1 MLTVCQLLDLAPL
14 SEGKL
19 VAGAAGVEREVL
31 WAAVVDIPQAT
42 EWVRSGELLL
52 TTFYGIRDDVD
63 AQVALCEQLAEKQL
77 AGMIVAAGKY
87 VDHVS
92 DPVRAAADRAR
103 FPIIELPWHI
113 AFEDVV
119 RVVSEH
125 SINDQYQLYKQSLAI
140 HRALTRLV
148 LDSGSL
154 QDVAHELCTLLR
166 RPVEIDDLTF
176 TMLAE
181 ASGPGIEVDETR
193 RTAIR
198 EGRSSEALLEHL
210 RRRGTLAH
218 VRSTLLP
225 ERIDVTD
232 ETRKYGMTKPRILA
246 PIVVARKIY
255 GYVWIIADDRD
266 LEPLDFHAI
275 EHAAT
280 VAALILFRDQTVH
293 QAQERA
299 EQQLL
304 SRLLADDLRLDNS
317 LREQMGRFHLRPEAS
332 HAVIVIDPAQNE
344 SRSVELAARN
354 AAQGQGIVLLVGE
367 RAGRV
372 VVLLECSRREQLEG
386 FCQTLVTASQ
396 HLDTAMH
403 LGASPLQQG
412 TASLYHAYEQALE
425 ALALLPA
432 LSPGGQV
439 AHFEDLGIL
448 HWLHALPPRLLE
460 ENAYARH
467 LQRLVDHDR
476 MHSTQLVLTLDMFL
490 QHDGNGVQA
499 AQQLYIHRHTLKY
512 RLQRI
517 AEICDLD
524 LDDPLS
530 KLNLRAALLL
540 HHMRAIY
547 GTS

>member
-1 MLTVCQLLDLAPL
+1 QAVCQ
-14 SEGKL
+14 
-19 VAGAAGVEREVL
+19 
-31 WAAVVDIPQAT
+31 
-42 EWVRSGELLL
+42 
-52 TTFYGIRDDVD
+52 
-63 AQVALCEQLAEKQL
+63 
-77 AGMIVAAGKY
+77 
-87 VDHVS
+87 
-92 DPVRAAADRAR
+92 AADDAA
-103 FPIIELPWHI
+103 FPIVELPW
-113 AFEDVV
+113 AVPFEDVV
-119 RVVSEH
+119 RLVSEH
-125 SINDQYQLYKQSLAI
+125 IINEQYQLYKQSLAI
-140 HRALTRLV
+140 HRSLTRVV
-148 LDSGSL
+148 LDGGAL
-154 QDVAHELCTLLR
+154 ADVARELCHLLKR
-166 RPVEIDDLTF
+166 AVEIDDISF
-176 TMLAE
+176 NVLAA
-181 ASGPGIEVDETR
+181 ASASEEEIDESR
-193 RTAIR
+193 RAAIR
-198 EGRSSEALLEHL
+198 EGHSAPTLLDYL
-210 RRRGTLAH
+210 RKTGVFGKVRATLA
-218 VRSTLLP
+218 P
-225 ERIDVTD
+225 QRIDPDPRTGAL
-232 ETRKYGMTKPRILA
+232 GMTMARILA

-280 VAALILFRDQTVH
+280 VAALILFRDQTAH

-344 SRSVELAARN
+344 LRSVELASRN
-354 AAQGQGIVLLVGE
+354 AAQHQGVTLLVGE
-367 RAGRV
+367 RAGRIV
-372 VVLLECSRREQLEG
+372 ALLECSRREQLEG
-386 FCQTLVTASQ
+386 FCQALVATSQ
-396 HLDTAMH
+396 HLDTTMH

-432 LSPGGQV
+432 LSPNGQV

-448 HWLHALPPRLLE
+448 HWLDALPPRLLE

-467 LQRLVDHDR
+467 LQRLLDHDR
-476 MHSTQLVLTLDMFL
+476 MHSTQLVQTLDVFL

-517 AEICDLD
+517 AEICNLD

-530 KLNLRAALLL
+530 KLNLRA
-540 HHMRAIY
+540 
-547 GTS
+547 

>member
-1 MLTVCQLLDLAPL
+1 MLTVCQLLDLPPL

-19 VAGAAGVEREVL
+19 VAGAKGVEREVL

-63 AQVALCEQLAEKQL
+63 AQVALCEQLANKQL

-125 SINDQYQLYKQSLAI
+125 SINDQYQLYKQSLTI
-140 HRALTRLV
+140 HGALTRLV

-193 RTAIR
+193 RIAIR
-198 EGRSSEALLEHL
+198 EGRSSTGLLEHL
-210 RRRGTLAH
+210 RRSGILAR
-218 VRSTLLP
+218 VRSTFRP

-275 EHAAT
+275 EHGAT

-354 AAQGQGIVLLVGE
+354 AAQHQGVVLLVGE

-386 FCQTLVTASQ
+386 FCQTLVTTSQ

-412 TASLYHAYEQALE
+412 TSSLYHAYEQALE

-432 LSPGGQV
+432 LSPDGQV

-460 ENAYARH
+460 ENAYARY

-476 MHSTQLVLTLDMFL
+476 MHSTQLVQTLDVFL

-524 LDDPLS
+524 LEDPLS